1 MSFTVIRSHEIC
13 AGHRVVGHESKCR
26 HLHGHNYV
34 FHFHVAANQTHRH
47 RKDGFVP
54 TDLDDVGRVID
65 FSVVK
70 STLCEWLENNWDHRF
85 LHWEKDELIRGFI
98 GLVENDNRDGF
109 VPRDQVDHLYNSFVE
124 LPFNP
129 TAENLAQYMVEV
141 IGPRL
146 LDEHGVELV
155 QCVIEE
161 TSKCHVSYVKTP
173 TVDVAKITSVI
184 QNSVNYLTTEI
195 AHLKGRVK

>member
-1 MSFTVIRSHEIC
+1 MSYKVIRTHEIC

-34 FHFHVAANQTHRH
+34 FHFVVQPKQVKTSVPTGKAANVEGKFLPIYRDEL
-47 RKDGFVP
+47 KDGS
-54 TDLDDVGRVID
+54 LDDLGRVID

-70 STLCEWLENNWDHRF
+70 STLCEWLENNWDHKF
-85 LHWEKDELIRGFI
+85 LHWEKDQLINSL
-98 GLVENDNRDGF
+98 LVEPANYDMADGRCHEWERDKRHF
-109 VPRDQVDHLYNSFVE
+109 EDSLVA

-129 TAENLAQYMVEV
+129 TAENLAQYMVDV

-155 QCVIEE
+155 QCRIEE
-161 TSKCHVSYVKTP
+161 TSKCHVEYSK
-173 TVDVAKITSVI
+173 
-184 QNSVNYLTTEI
+184 
-195 AHLKGRVK
+195 

>member
-34 FHFHVAANQTHRH
+34 FHFHVAP
-47 RKDGFVP
+47 KPIDGVSVKGDP
-54 TDLDDVGRVID
+54 LDQVGRVID

-85 LHWEKDELIRGFI
+85 LHWEQDELIRGVI
-98 GLVENDNRDGF
+98 GLVENDNREGF
-109 VPRDQVDHLYNSFVE
+109 VPRDQVDHFYNSFVE

-173 TVDVAKITSVI
+173 TIDVAKITTVI
-184 QNSVNYLTTEI
+184 QNNVNYLQSEV
-195 AHLKGRVK
+195 ANLKGRVK

>member
-1 MSFTVIRSHEIC
+1 MSYKVIRTHEIC

-34 FHFHVAANQTHRH
+34 FHFVVQPKQVKTSVPTGKATLNVEGKLRPTYRDEM
-47 RKDGFVP
+47 KDGS
-54 TDLDDVGRVID
+54 LDDLGRVID

-70 STLCEWLENNWDHRF
+70 STLCEWLEMNWDHKF
-85 LHWEKDELIRGFI
+85 LHWERDELIL
-98 GLVENDNRDGF
+98 GLMYLLDENRTSVVE
-109 VPRDQVDHLYNSFVE
+109 PKDHQHFFDSLVA

-146 LDEHGVELV
+146 LDDHGVELV
-155 QCVIEE
+155 QCRIEE
-161 TSKCHVSYVKTP
+161 TSKCHVEYSK
-173 TVDVAKITSVI
+173 
-184 QNSVNYLTTEI
+184 
-195 AHLKGRVK
+195 

>member
-1 MSFTVIRSHEIC
+1 MSYKVIRTHEIC

-34 FHFHVAANQTHRH
+34 FHFVVQPKQVKTSVPTGKAANVEGKLLPIYCDEM
-47 RKDGFVP
+47 KDGN
-54 TDLDDVGRVID
+54 LDDLGRVID

-70 STLCEWLENNWDHRF
+70 STLCEWLENNWDHKF
-85 LHWEKDELIRGFI
+85 LHWEKDLLIA
-98 GLVENDNRDGF
+98 GLVYAKCKGN
-109 VPRDQVDHLYNSFVE
+109 NSLSIEDDKDFMDSLVS

-129 TAENLAQYMVEV
+129 TAENLAQYMVDV

-155 QCVIEE
+155 QCRIEE
-161 TSKCHVSYVKTP
+161 TSKCHVEYSK
-173 TVDVAKITSVI
+173 
-184 QNSVNYLTTEI
+184 
-195 AHLKGRVK
+195 

>member
-34 FHFHVAANQTHRH
+34 FHFHVAP
-47 RKDGFVP
+47 K
-54 TDLDDVGRVID
+54 LDAQIKSLAKEYKVESAALDNIGRVID

-70 STLCEWLENNWDHRF
+70 TTLCQWLEDNWDHRF
-85 LHWEKDELIRGFI
+85 LHWEDDDLIHAMRVLIASSNEEVPESEHFFRS
-98 GLVENDNRDGF
+98 LV
-109 VPRDQVDHLYNSFVE
+109 S

-141 IGPRL
+141 IGPQL
-146 LDEHGVELV
+146 LDEHGVELIE
-155 QCVIEE
+155 CRIEE
-161 TSKCHVSYVKTP
+161 TSKCHVSYVKRP
-173 TVDVAKITSVI
+173 TIDTAAIISTVRSV
-184 QNSVNYLTTEI
+184 QAQLSDLKVSV
-195 AHLKGRVK
+195 K